1 MKLIQFCLFSVLLY
15 SGIAYAQEVESL
27 ECEIQNL
34 KCVQTK
40 IQKGEYRYEDLNRK
54 SSNGRTTLHY
64 AVEAKN
70 LELVKL
76 ILANN
81 TNLSS
86 QVDNHGSTP
95 LHRAVALNQRQIVE
109 YLLQSNSDS
118 GINQLDRNGETV
130 LDIANASG
138 YTELA
143 EYLVGRGAHISKG
156 AKTANAT
163 LWVYGVYVLISIFV
177 TIWVARTLSKNGRIF
192 LIDAFH
198 SDELAD
204 SVNHLLVVGF
214 YLINLG
220 YITIALKIGLKPTDA
235 VEALEILSFKIG
247 LVILLLG
254 FMHFF
259 NLYLFGRLRK
269 RTLLKKELGLDQNVG
284 VVRPTS

>member
-1 MKLIQFCLFSVLLY
+1 MKTIQVSILLMLISSGLLFS
-15 SGIAYAQEVESL
+15 QEIENAD
-27 ECEIQNL
+27 CEIQNL
-34 KCVQTK
+34 KCIQTK
-40 IQKGEYRYEDLNRK
+40 IQKGEYRYEDYSRK
-54 SSNGRTTLHY
+54 SSTGKTTLHY

-70 LELVKL
+70 LELVKM
-76 ILANN
+76 IVANN
-81 TNLSS
+81 PSLVGISDQYGNTA
-86 QVDNHGSTP
+86 

-109 YLLQSNSDS
+109 YLLQSNSDLE
-118 GINQLDRNGETV
+118 INKADRNGETI

-143 EYLVGRGAHISKG
+143 EYLVGKGAHIGKSNKS
-156 AKTANAT
+156 ANAT
-163 LWVYGVYVLISIFV
+163 LWVYSVYVLISILV
-177 TIWVARTLSKNGRIF
+177 TVWVARTLSKNGRIF

-220 YITIALKIGLKPTDA
+220 YITIALKIGLKPTNA

-269 RTLLKKELGLDQNVG
+269 RTLLKKELGIDQNVA
-284 VVRPTS
+284 VVRPV

>member
-1 MKLIQFCLFSVLLY
+1 MKPFQLFLILIMFCFGLVN
-15 SGIAYAQEVESL
+15 AQEAEFN

-34 KCVQTK
+34 KCIQTK
-40 IQKGEYRYEDLNRK
+40 LLKGEYRYEDLSRQ
-54 SSNGRTTLHY
+54 SSNGKTSLHY
-64 AVEAKN
+64 AIEAKN

-76 ILANN
+76 ILTNN
-81 TNLSS
+81 SSLSGIA
-86 QVDNHGSTP
+86 DNHGNTP
-95 LHRAVALNQRQIVE
+95 LHRAVLLNQKQIVE
-109 YLLQSNSDS
+109 YLLQYNSDS
-118 GINQLDRNGETV
+118 TINKVDRNSETA

-143 EYLVGRGAHISKG
+143 EYLVGKG
-156 AKTANAT
+156 AQIGKGTKSTNAT
-163 LWVYGVYVLISIFV
+163 LWVYAVYVIISIVV

-192 LIDAFH
+192 LLDAFH
-198 SDELAD
+198 SEELAD

-214 YLINLG
+214 YLVNLG
-220 YITIALKIGLKPTDA
+220 YITIALKIGIKPTGA

-269 RTLLKKELGLDQNVG
+269 RTLLKKELGLHQNLD

>member
-1 MKLIQFCLFSVLLY
+1 MKTIQLFFLILFFQGMLF
-15 SGIAYAQEVESL
+15 AQETELV

-34 KCVQTK
+34 KCVQAK
-40 IQKGEYRYEDLNRK
+40 IQKGVYRYEDLNRQ

-64 AVEAKN
+64 AIEAKN
-70 LELVKL
+70 LELVKM
-76 ILANN
+76 ILTINA
-81 TNLSS
+81 NLSGI
-86 QVDNHGSTP
+86 VDKQGNTS

-109 YLLQSNSDS
+109 YLLQSNSDLE
-118 GINQLDRNGETV
+118 INKPDRNGETV

-143 EYLVGRGAHISKG
+143 EYLVGKGAHVGKSK
-156 AKTANAT
+156 KSTDAT
-163 LWVYGVYVLISIFV
+163 LWVYGVYVLISIIV

-220 YITIALKIGLKPTDA
+220 YITIALKIGHKPTDA

-269 RTLLKKELGLDQNVG
+269 RTLLKKELGIDQNVA
-284 VVRPTS
+284 VVRPAS